1 LKQKIHSE
9 FEGKKLLSLL
19 VITGFAFSGLSG
31 FILTDGFGIA
41 DTIPKNSFSGICDD
55 SLCSGV
61 SVETNPVTS
70 FVQQDEVASS
80 TAMIGTSNEVFTDIK
95 FDKNSFPQKD
105 YELFGNKASLFAE
118 KDSFIRE
125 GIKFSN
131 EGSNEILRVM
141 GSGPTNNRAIVEFSQ
156 SEIETVSE
164 GKQLEFAVLKL
175 YVISNDGKWENGQ
188 YVTIH
193 QLTTE
198 WLEGN
203 ESNAPLADFVG
214 LQNGVSWNC
223 SSDEKRCVSKWNGGH
238 YIDTPTDSI
247 FISNHVQDGHWL
259 KFDVTADVKGF
270 QLGSPNHGW
279 IIKKSNEDSSGRINF
294 ASRESNSN
302 VPELVMVFSK

>member
-19 VITGFAFSGLSG
+19 VVTGFAFSGLSG
-31 FILTDGFGIA
+31 FVLTDGFGMA
-41 DTIPKNSFSGICDD
+41 DSIPKTSVMVEKNSI
-55 SLCSGV
+55 
-61 SVETNPVTS
+61 PS
-70 FVQQDEVASS
+70 FVQQSEVASS
-80 TAMIGTSNEVFTDIK
+80 TAMIDTTNEVFTDIK
-95 FDKNSFPQKD
+95 FDKNTVPQKD
-105 YELFGNKASLFAE
+105 FQLYGNKATLFSE

-141 GSGPTNNRAIVEFSQ
+141 GSGPTNNRAVVQFSQ
-156 SEIETVSE
+156 DEIESVSE
-164 GKQLEFAVLKL
+164 SKQLESATLKL
-175 YVISNDGKWENGQ
+175 FIISNDGKWENGQ
-188 YVTIH
+188 HVTIH

-214 LQNGVSWNC
+214 IQNGVSWNC
-223 SSDEKRCVSKWNGGH
+223 SSDGSSCVSKWNGGH
-238 YIDTPTDSI
+238 YIDTPTDSV
-247 FISNHVQDGHWL
+247 FISNHLQDGYWIT
-259 KFDVTADVKGF
+259 FDVTEDVNNF
-270 QLGSPNHGW
+270 LLGSPNHGW

-294 ASRESNSN
+294 AARESNSN

>member
-1 LKQKIHSE
+1 MVKLKQKIHSE

-31 FILTDGFGIA
+31 FVLSDGFGMA
-41 DTIPKNSFSGICDD
+41 DSIPKTSVMVEKNSI
-55 SLCSGV
+55 
-61 SVETNPVTS
+61 PS
-70 FVQQDEVASS
+70 FVQQSEVASS
-80 TAMIGTSNEVFTDIK
+80 TAMIDTTNEVFTDIK
-95 FDKNSFPQKD
+95 FDKNTVPQKD
-105 YELFGNKASLFAE
+105 YQLYGNKATLFSE

-141 GSGPTNNRAIVEFSQ
+141 GSGPTNNRAVVQFSQ
-156 SEIETVSE
+156 DEIESVSE
-164 GKQLEFAVLKL
+164 SKQLESATLKL
-175 YVISNDGKWENGQ
+175 FIISNDGKWENGQ
-188 YVTIH
+188 HVTIH

-214 LQNGVSWNC
+214 IQNGVSWNC
-223 SSDEKRCVSKWNGGH
+223 SSDGSSCVSKWNGGH
-238 YIDTPTDSI
+238 YIDTPTDSV
-247 FISNHVQDGHWL
+247 FISNHLQDGYWIT
-259 KFDVTADVKGF
+259 FDVTEDVNNF
-270 QLGSPNHGW
+270 LLGSPNHGW

-294 ASRESNSN
+294 AARESNSN